1 MESANPEDGTHT
13 DGAIRPED
21 VTWGDERTRQVTWT
35 DPMPPLASLRTMPG
49 LDFLQGMVDGVVPA
63 PPIASTL
70 GFEIISVAPGMAEFR
85 LEPQEFHFNP
95 LGLVH
100 GGVLCTL
107 LDTVVGCAVHTTLE
121 AGWGYTS
128 IDLNVTYLRPV
139 TLKTGTLTA
148 VGTLTKGG
156 RRVSFASGEI
166 RDAAGAV
173 IATGTSSLL
182 MFEPGT

>member
-1 MESANPEDGTHT
+1 MESAEPEP
-13 DGAIRPED
+13 GARAED
-21 VTWGDERTRQVTWT
+21 VAWGAERTRVVTWT

-49 LDFLQGMVDGVVPA
+49 LDFLQGMVDGVIPR
-63 PPIASTL
+63 PPIASDL
-70 GFEIISVAPGMAEFR
+70 GFEIVAVAHGRAEFR

-107 LDTVVGCAVHTTLE
+107 LDTVVGCAVHTTLG

-139 TLKTGTLTA
+139 TLKTGMLTA
-148 VGTLTKGG
+148 VGTLTKSG

-166 RDAAGAV
+166 RDAGGAV

>member
-1 MESANPEDGTHT
+1 M
-13 DGAIRPED
+13 
-21 VTWGDERTRQVTWT
+21 
-35 DPMPPLASLRTMPG
+35 
-49 LDFLQGMVDGVVPA
+49 
-63 PPIASTL
+63 
-70 GFEIISVAPGMAEFR
+70 
-85 LEPQEFHFNP
+85 
-95 LGLVH
+95 H

-139 TLKTGTLTA
+139 TLKTGMLTA

-182 MFEPGT
+182 MFEPGALAGLERGRARVARRAAESGLDDPAALEGAPERDLVGVLEVAADGETRTRGA

>member
-1 MESANPEDGTHT
+1 MESK
-13 DGAIRPED
+13 RPED
-21 VTWGDERTRQVTWT
+21 VEWGQQRTREVAWH
-35 DPMPPLASLRTMPG
+35 DPMPPLASLRAMPG
-49 LDFLQGMVDGVVPA
+49 LDFLQGMIDGHISP
-63 PPIASTL
+63 PPIAASL
-70 GFEIISVAPGMAEFR
+70 GFEIVSVAPGTAEFR

-107 LDTVVGCAVHTTLE
+107 LDTVIGCAVHTTLDT
-121 AGWGYTS
+121 GWGYTS

-139 TLKTGTLTA
+139 TLKTGMLTA
-148 VGTLTKGG
+148 IGTLSKGG

-166 RDAAGAV
+166 RDATGAT

-182 MFEPGT
+182 MFEPGND

>member
-1 MESANPEDGTHT
+1 MESAE
-13 DGAIRPED
+13 PED
-21 VTWGDERTRQVTWT
+21 VVSAPSIGPGDVAWGEERTREVTWT
-35 DPMPPLASLRTMPG
+35 DPMPPLASLRAIPG
-49 LDFLQGMVDGVVPA
+49 LTFLQGMVDGVIPG
-63 PPIASTL
+63 PPIASLL
-70 GFEIISVAPGMAEFR
+70 GFDIVSVAPGTAEFR
-85 LEPQEFHFNP
+85 LEPKEYHFNP

-139 TLKTGTLTA
+139 TLKTGMLTA
-148 VGTLTKGG
+148 VGTVTKAG

-182 MFEPGT
+182 MFEPGA

>member
-1 MESANPEDGTHT
+1 MIDGTVQ
-13 DGAIRPED
+13 P
-21 VTWGDERTRQVTWT
+21 
-35 DPMPPLASLRTMPG
+35 
-49 LDFLQGMVDGVVPA
+49 

-70 GFEIISVAPGMAEFR
+70 GFTIISVAPGRAEFQ
-85 LEPQEFHFNP
+85 LEPREYHFNP

-121 AGWGYTS
+121 SGWGYTS
-128 IDLNVTYLRPV
+128 IDLNVNYLRPV

-156 RRVSFASGEI
+156 RRVSNAAGEI
-166 RDAAGAV
+166 RDAAGAL
-173 IATGTSSLL
+173 IATGTSSML

>member
-1 MESANPEDGTHT
+1 MESAE
-13 DGAIRPED
+13 PED
-21 VTWGDERTRQVTWT
+21 VVTAADVAWGEERKREVTWT
-35 DPMPPLASLRTMPG
+35 DPMPPLASLRAMPG
-49 LDFLQGMVDGVVPA
+49 LAFLQGMVDGAIPG

-70 GFEIISVAPGMAEFR
+70 GFEILSVAHGTAEFR
-85 LEPQEFHFNP
+85 LEPQEYHFNP

-107 LDTVVGCAVHTTLE
+107 LDTVVGCAVHTTLD

-166 RDAAGAV
+166 RDAAGAL
-173 IATGTSSLL
+173 IATATSSML

>member
-1 MESANPEDGTHT
+1 MESVKPEDARTGS
-13 DGAIRPED
+13 AVRPED
-21 VTWGDERTRQVTWT
+21 VVWGEERKREVTWT
-35 DPMPPLASLRTMPG
+35 DPMPPLASLRAMPG
-49 LDFLQGMVDGVVPA
+49 LTFLQGMVDGVIPG
-63 PPIASTL
+63 PPVASTL
-70 GFEIISVAPGMAEFR
+70 GFEIVAVEHGRAEFR
-85 LEPQEFHFNP
+85 LEPLEFHFNP

-107 LDTVVGCAVHTTLE
+107 LDTVVGCAVHTTLD

-173 IATGTSSLL
+173 IATGTSSML

>member
-1 MESANPEDGTHT
+1 MDTVNAEGVAW
-13 DGAIRPED
+13 GA
-21 VTWGDERTRQVTWT
+21 TRTREHAWT
-35 DPMPPLASLRTMPG
+35 DPVPPLASLRRMDG
-49 LDFLQGMVDGVVPA
+49 LAFLQGMVDGTVPT

-70 GFEIISVAPGMAEFR
+70 GFEAVAFSAGRAEFR
-85 LEPQEFHFNP
+85 LEPAEHHFNP

-139 TLKTGTLTA
+139 TMQTGMLTA
-148 VGTLTKGG
+148 VGEVVKTG
-156 RRVSFASGEI
+156 RRVSFASGSI
-166 RDAAGAV
+166 TDAGGAV
-173 IATGTSSLL
+173 IATATSSLL
-182 MFEPGT
+182 MFEPGVG

>member
-1 MESANPEDGTHT
+1 MESPKPE
-13 DGAIRPED
+13 GAAPALVE
-21 VTWGDERTRQVTWT
+21 WGAERTREITWT
-35 DPMPPLASLRTMPG
+35 DPAPPLASLRTLPG
-49 LDFLQGMVDGVVPA
+49 LEFLQGMIDGTVPA
-63 PPIASTL
+63 PPIAATL
-70 GFEIISVAPGMAEFR
+70 GFTILSVEHGRAEFR

-107 LDTVVGCAVHTTLE
+107 LDTVVGCAVHTTLD

-128 IDLNVTYLRPV
+128 IDLNVVYLRPV
-139 TLKTGTLTA
+139 TLATGTLSA

-166 RDAAGAV
+166 RDAAGAL
-173 IATGTSSLL
+173 IATATSSML

>member
-1 MESANPEDGTHT
+1 MRSE
-13 DGAIRPED
+13 
-21 VTWGDERTRQVTWT
+21 VTWGEARTREVTWH

-49 LDFLQGMVDGVVPA
+49 IEFLRGMIDGTVPA
-63 PPIASTL
+63 PPIAASLDFRIVSVGPGSAT
-70 GFEIISVAPGMAEFR
+70 FEVDPS
-85 LEPQEFHFNP
+85 EFHFNP

-107 LDTVVGCAVHTTLE
+107 LDTVLGCAVHTTLE

-139 TLKTGTLTA
+139 TLKSGTLTA
-148 VGTLTKGG
+148 VGTVTKGG

-173 IATGTSSLL
+173 IATGTGSLL
-182 MFEPGT
+182 MFEPGVG